1 MGVRDAILR
10 IVKELNDTDEEIF
23 VYGPLIHNPQTV
35 DILGRRGLN
44 TIHELENID
53 NKLIAIRTHGVP
65 IERLREIRRRSR
77 RHLNLTCPRVSRV
90 QGLIKNYS
98 RQNYYTIIVGD
109 EDHAEVISLKSYAV
123 SGVSVISDPRQIKA
137 IPRAERYI
145 VVSQTTQDRERFDLI
160 VRRLR
165 EVLENL
171 TVFNTICDS
180 THNRQS
186 DIAQGIERGIDGLVV
201 VGGKASANTQR
212 LARMGSE
219 RGVRTFHIETEAE
232 LDAADFRGMGRVL
245 VTAGASTPGWIIN
258 NVMERLYEIK
268 YANSPFFTNLL
279 IKAMGFILRANILS
293 AFAAAFFSLFAQG
306 YAGAK
311 PDYPLAAI
319 SMLYIFSMYTL
330 NNYFDLDFLTVRNP
344 VKYAMIK
351 RHKNLLA
358 PLAVASLV
366 ASLYL
371 MVSYNAYAIALYI
384 MSVVL
389 GSFYSSRAFKSAI
402 ASLPFQA
409 PKRFYNLKNIVS
421 TFGWVISTT
430 VIPLVALSAE
440 WGIFLAPVAY
450 SLALVFLRNIALDII
465 AFQGDLIFGRETL
478 PTLIGV
484 KKTEVFVL
492 LIVLASALLF
502 AWQAIQRAGY
512 LHLLYL
518 AVMLYMVLVFLK
530 ISSKNYFISLKYEL
544 ILDAN
549 FILFIALY
557 LVIPRGAAGP

>member
-53 NKLIAIRTHGVP
+53 DKLIAIRTHGVP

-109 EDHAEVISLKSYAV
+109 EDHAEVIGLKSYAV

-160 VRRLR
+160 VKRLR
-165 EVLENL
+165 DALENL
-171 TVFNTICDS
+171 IVFNTICDS

-219 RGVRTFHIETEAE
+219 CGVRTFHIETEAE
-232 LDAADFRGMGRVL
+232 LDAADFRDVGHVL

-268 YANSPFFTNLL
+268 YTNSPFFTNIL

-293 AFAAAFFSLFAQG
+293 AVAAAFFALFAQG

-384 MSVVL
+384 LSVVL

-409 PKRFYNLKNIVS
+409 PKRLYNLKNIVS

-430 VIPLVALSAE
+430 VIPLVALRAE

-502 AWQAIQRAGY
+502 AWQTIQRAGY

-518 AVMLYMVLVFLK
+518 AAMLYMVLVFLK